1 MRRGKGL
8 MSIALLVMTLGS
20 CAPAQRTN
28 EDQDVYLPDDRA
40 ARSTTAPDS
49 LRCTDRATIPQIEH
63 VTNAKWSADSSGLA
77 VSRIVTVPSSV
88 TISGYEEDVIGGGK
102 AFCRDSTG
110 SGWKSLAGSI

>member
-1 MRRGKGL
+1 

-77 VSRIVTVPSSV
+77 VSRIVTIPSSV
-88 TISGYEEDVIGGGK
+88 TISGYEEEVIGGGE
-102 AFCRDSTG
+102 ALCRDSTG